1 VLIRFTS
8 CAIRVLIVLCGSLV
22 AYFAAAAA
30 DPQPQNDSAFQRLQ
44 QRASDA
50 SAQNRLDRAA
60 RLYTQALGL
69 RPRWADGWWS
79 LGTLEYDQNHF
90 SKAALAFKKLIQLQP
105 KNGTA
110 HAMLGLCQFELG
122 ADERALT
129 NLVAA
134 DRLGIVNNKELR
146 DVALYHLGVLQLR
159 IARFGDAY
167 QTLHDAAQDGI
178 KTKELF
184 VALGQAALL
193 INPRKPAET
202 NQPVPVIESAGE
214 AESFSAQEQFA
225 EAEASYS
232 ALATQF
238 PDYPNLHFAY
248 GRMLL
253 EARKEN
259 EALEEFRRELQR
271 DPQNVNSMLEIASVE
286 YQQDSQDGLKY
297 AEKAVELSP
306 SLPFAHYILG
316 MLRLD
321 TGDSAGAIPE
331 LEIVRKAF
339 PKQASIYYSLGN
351 AYARS
356 GRKEEAA
363 RVRAEFVR
371 LDAEEKRSQSN
382 VSVEQASGLF
392 NRKLW
397 VERNKPAE

>member
-1 VLIRFTS
+1 VS
-8 CAIRVLIVLCGSLV
+8 SP
-22 AYFAAAAA
+22 AAA
-30 DPQPQNDSAFQRLQ
+30 DPQHQNDSAFQRLE
-44 QRASDA
+44 QRARDA
-50 SAQNRLDRAA
+50 SAQNRLDEAA
-60 RLYTQALGL
+60 RLYNQALAL
-69 RPRWADGWWS
+69 RPQWADGWWS

-90 SKAALAFKKLIQLQP
+90 SKAGLAFRKLIQLQP

-110 HAMLGLCQFELG
+110 HAMLGLCQFELD
-122 ADERALT
+122 ADERSLA
-129 NLVAA
+129 NLMAA

-159 IARFGDAY
+159 MSRFGDAY
-167 QTLHDAAQDGI
+167 ETLHDVAQGGI
-178 KTKELF
+178 RTKELF

-193 INPRKPAET
+193 INPRKPTAQSDESAS
-202 NQPVPVIESAGE
+202 VIERVGE
-214 AESFSAQEQFA
+214 AESSSAQKQFA

-232 ALATQF
+232 TLATQF

-248 GRMLL
+248 GRMFL

-259 EALEEFRRELQR
+259 EAIHEFRLELQR
-271 DPQNVNSMLEIASVE
+271 DPQNVNSMLEIAAVE

-297 AEKAVELSP
+297 SEKAVQLAP
-306 SLPFAHYILG
+306 SLPFAHYMLG

-321 TGDSAGAIPE
+321 TGDAAGAVPE
-331 LEIVRKAF
+331 LEIVRRAF

-397 VERNKPAE
+397 VERHKPTK